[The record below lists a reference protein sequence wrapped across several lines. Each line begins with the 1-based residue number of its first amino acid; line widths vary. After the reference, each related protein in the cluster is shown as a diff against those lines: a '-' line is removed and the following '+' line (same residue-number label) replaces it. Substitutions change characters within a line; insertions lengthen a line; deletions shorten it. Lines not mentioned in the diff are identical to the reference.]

1 MSDFKENAISVGL
14 LGVHL
19 HEIDRLL
26 ELADKLTQI
35 LRIDNDALA
44 DETAFVSGALAL
56 DNVEVHVTFV
66 VLFHV
71 EEICSVVSD
80 KPC

>member
-1 MSDFKENAISVGL
+1 MSDFKENAISVGF

-19 HEIDRLL
+19 HEVHGFL

-35 LRIDNDALA
+35 LGIDNDALA

-56 DNVEVHVTFV
+56 YNVEVHVTLV

-71 EEICSVVSD
+71 EEICSVVCD